1 MSDAVAC
8 SCLCGAVTFSL
19 MPPLRPVIACHC
31 GTCRK
36 SSGHFWAA
44 TAVARDRL
52 IVTNDAGLSWYD
64 SSDTARRGFCDQ
76 CGSSL
81 FYDPHGED
89 RIAVSAGA
97 IDGTTGLALQS
108 HVFIAEKGDYYDPGG
123 DVPCHDHFSGR
134 EQDA

>member
-1 MSDAVAC
+1 MKKAVSC
-8 SCLCGAVTFSL
+8 SCLCGAVTFAL
-19 MPPLRPVIACHC
+19 IPPLRPVIACHC
-31 GTCRK
+31 ETCRK
-36 SSGHFWAA
+36 TSGHFWAA

-52 IVTNDAGLSWYD
+52 TMVNDAGLSWYQ

-81 FYDPHGED
+81 FYDPKGED
-89 RIAVSAGA
+89 RIVVSAGV
-97 IDGTTGLALQS
+97 IDGNSGLDLQS
-108 HVFIAEKGDYYDPGG
+108 HVFVAEKGDYYDLSG